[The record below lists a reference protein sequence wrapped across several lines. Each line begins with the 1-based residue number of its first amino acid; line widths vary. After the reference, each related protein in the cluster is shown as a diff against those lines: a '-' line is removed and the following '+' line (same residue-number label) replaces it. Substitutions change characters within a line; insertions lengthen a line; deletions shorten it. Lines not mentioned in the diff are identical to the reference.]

1 MSHNYPY
8 NKLSGP
14 LKVSL
19 LCKHQTQMYY
29 LEENLLPLIFSI
41 KPKKTESYILQSLGL
56 DDRVSSQSILIAFGE
71 RIEQFWNTVISDS
84 LVAQNLIENSNL
96 IDVNGRTR
104 QIDHLMKISAII
116 FYLESKCNLN
126 FDSEKIRASNDKI
139 NDITSVLGVNVKS
152 GYFVPVVAEINK
164 SEKTRYNNKGMEV
177 YGVNW
182 MVNTIQAPF
191 TSEEYFTFLRQV
203 VAPILEEMG
212 L

>member
-1 MSHNYPY
+1 MS
-8 NKLSGP
+8 
-14 LKVSL
+14 
-19 LCKHQTQMYY
+19 Y
-29 LEENLLPLIFSI
+29 LEENLLPLVLSI

-71 RIEQFWNTVISDS
+71 RIEQFWNNVISDS
-84 LVAQNLIENSNL
+84 LIAQNLIEESNL

-104 QIDHLMKISAII
+104 QIDHLMRII
-116 FYLESKCNLN
+116 DQVFYLESKCNLN

-139 NDITSVLGVNVKS
+139 KDITSVLGVNVKS
-152 GYFVPVVAEINK
+152 GYFVPVVAEISK
-164 SEKTRYNNKGMEV
+164 SEKTKYNNKGMEV

-182 MVNTIQAPF
+182 MIETIQAPF
-191 TSEEYFTFLRQV
+191 TSEEYFTFLHEV